1 MTDGRRT
8 LRTLVALGMLGALL
22 TGCSGSD
29 GANGSSGGA
38 VGGGS
43 SEEDSV
49 AQRQRSASQPISEKS
64 LDVGGVPQIQSMA
77 LPTVAA
83 RVIKTADL
91 EVAVPDGDFRS
102 ALTAAVEVARRHG
115 GFVLSTSVEAGNAKS
130 GRLVIRVPAESFE
143 RALTDIESL
152 GDVGREVVS
161 GEDVSQEFVDLQAR
175 LRNAEAQEKVL
186 LKLMDRSKSVQDTID
201 VQRELQTV
209 QLLAEQL
216 DGRLRYLEDQTS
228 FSTIT
233 LALDEK
239 GAPAVASSGVL
250 QQAWNNAT
258 KTFFAVVSAV
268 ILGAGFALPLVILL
282 AIMLLIVRL
291 VRPFLPWR
299 SRSTPAQEA

>member
-8 LRTLVALGMLGALL
+8 LRTLVTLGMLGALL
-22 TGCSGSD
+22 AGCSGSD
-29 GANGSSGGA
+29 AGGSSGGGSAEDA
-38 VGGGS
+38 VAERAARPAPSGS
-43 SEEDSV
+43 LE
-49 AQRQRSASQPISEKS
+49 SQ
-64 LDVGGVPQIQSMA
+64 DAPQIQSMA

-115 GFVLSTSVEAGNAKS
+115 GFVLSTSVVAGNAKS

-282 AIMLLIVRL
+282 AIVLLIVRL

>member
-1 MTDGRRT
+1 
-8 LRTLVALGMLGALL
+8 MLGALL
-22 TGCSGSD
+22 AGCSGSD
-29 GANGSSGGA
+29 AGGSSGGGSAEDA
-38 VGGGS
+38 VAERAARPAPSGS
-43 SEEDSV
+43 LE
-49 AQRQRSASQPISEKS
+49 SQ
-64 LDVGGVPQIQSMA
+64 DAPQIQSMA

-91 EVAVPDGDFRS
+91 EVAVLDGDFRS

-216 DGRLRYLEDQTS
+216 SGRLRYLEDQTS

-233 LALDEK
+233 LALGEK
-239 GAPAVASSGVL
+239 GAPAAASPGVL
-250 QQAWNNAT
+250 QEAWDNAT
-258 KTFFAVVSAV
+258 KTFFVVVSAV
-268 ILGAGFALPLVILL
+268 ILGAGFALPVVILV

-291 VRPFLPWR
+291 VRPYLFRR
-299 SRSTPAQEA
+299 SGTTPAREV

>member
-8 LRTLVALGMLGALL
+8 LRTLVTLGMLGALL
-22 TGCSGSD
+22 AGCSGSD
-29 GANGSSGGA
+29 AGGTS
-38 VGGGS
+38 GGGS
-43 SEEDSV
+43 GEDAV
-49 AQRQRSASQPISEKS
+49 AERAARLAPSGSLESQ
-64 LDVGGVPQIQSMA
+64 DAPQIQSMA

-268 ILGAGFALPLVILL
+268 ILGAGFALPLVSLL
-282 AIMLLIVRL
+282 AIVLLIVRL

>member
-8 LRTLVALGMLGALL
+8 LRTLVTLGMLGALL
-22 TGCSGSD
+22 AGCSGSD
-29 GANGSSGGA
+29 AGGSSGGGSGEDA
-38 VGGGS
+38 VAERAARPAPSGS
-43 SEEDSV
+43 LE
-49 AQRQRSASQPISEKS
+49 SQEA
-64 LDVGGVPQIQSMA
+64 PQIQSMA

-250 QQAWNNAT
+250 QQAWDNAT
-258 KTFFAVVSAV
+258 KTFFAVVSAI

-282 AIMLLIVRL
+282 AIVLLIVRL
-291 VRPFLPWR
+291 VRTFLPWR

>member
-8 LRTLVALGMLGALL
+8 LRTLVALGILGALL
-22 TGCSGSD
+22 AGCSGGSD
-29 GANGSSGGA
+29 SIGGSSGGGSAEDA
-38 VGGGS
+38 VARAPQAAPNKS
-43 SEEDSV
+43 FE
-49 AQRQRSASQPISEKS
+49 SA
-64 LDVGGVPQIQSMA
+64 DAPQLQNVA

-115 GFVLSTSVEAGNAKS
+115 GFVLSTLVEAGDAKS

-152 GDVGREVVS
+152 GEVDREVVS

-186 LKLMDRSKSVQDTID
+186 LKLMNRSKSVQDTID
-201 VQRELQTV
+201 VQRELQTI
-209 QLLAEQL
+209 QLLSEQL
-216 DGRLRYLEDQTS
+216 SGRLRYLEDQTS

-233 LALDEK
+233 LALGEK
-239 GAPAVASSGVL
+239 GAPAVASSGIL
-250 QQAWNNAT
+250 EQAWNNAT
-258 KTFFAVVSAV
+258 KTFYTVVSAV

-282 AIMLLIVRL
+282 AIVLLIARL

>member
-8 LRTLVALGMLGALL
+8 LRTLVTLGMLGALL
-22 TGCSGSD
+22 AGCSGSD
-29 GANGSSGGA
+29 AGGSSGGGSAEDA
-38 VGGGS
+38 VAERAARPAPSGS
-43 SEEDSV
+43 LE
-49 AQRQRSASQPISEKS
+49 SQ
-64 LDVGGVPQIQSMA
+64 DAPQIQSMA

-115 GFVLSTSVEAGNAKS
+115 GFVLSTSVGAGNAKS

-216 DGRLRYLEDQTS
+216 GGRLRYLEDQTS

-250 QQAWNNAT
+250 QQAWDNAT

-282 AIMLLIVRL
+282 AIVLLIVRL

>member
-8 LRTLVALGMLGALL
+8 LRTMVVVGILGALL
-22 TGCSGSD
+22 AGCSGSD
-29 GANGSSGGA
+29 GAAGGSAGALDEGGA
-38 VGGGS
+38 DGS
-43 SEEDSV
+43 AAQRSVPKAMSEE
-49 AQRQRSASQPISEKS
+49 S
-64 LDVGGVPQIQSMA
+64 LDAQGAPQLQSSA

-91 EVAVPDGDFRS
+91 EVGVPEGDFRS
-102 ALTAAVEVARRHG
+102 ALSAAVEVARRHG

-143 RALTDIESL
+143 RALNDIESL
-152 GDVGREVVS
+152 GDVDREIIS

-216 DGRLRYLEDQTS
+216 SGRLRYLEDQTS

-233 LALDEK
+233 LALGEK
-239 GAPAVASSGVL
+239 GAPAAASPGVL
-250 QQAWNNAT
+250 QEAWDNAT
-258 KTFFAVVSAV
+258 KTFFVVVSAV
-268 ILGAGFALPLVILL
+268 ILGAGFALPVVILV
-282 AIMLLIVRL
+282 AVVLLIVRL
-291 VRPFLPWR
+291 VRPYLFRR
-299 SRSTPAQEA
+299 SGTTPAREV

>member
-22 TGCSGSD
+22 AGCSGSD

-102 ALTAAVEVARRHG
+102 ALT
-115 GFVLSTSVEAGNAKS
+115 LS
-130 GRLVIRVPAESFE
+130 
-143 RALTDIESL
+143 
-152 GDVGREVVS
+152 
-161 GEDVSQEFVDLQAR
+161 
-175 LRNAEAQEKVL
+175 
-186 LKLMDRSKSVQDTID
+186 
-201 VQRELQTV
+201 
-209 QLLAEQL
+209 
-216 DGRLRYLEDQTS
+216 
-228 FSTIT
+228 
-233 LALDEK
+233 
-239 GAPAVASSGVL
+239 
-250 QQAWNNAT
+250 
-258 KTFFAVVSAV
+258 
-268 ILGAGFALPLVILL
+268 
-282 AIMLLIVRL
+282 LIHI
-291 VRPFLPWR
+291 
-299 SRSTPAQEA
+299 